1 MDVNERF
8 EQWLQSLTKECEAKS
23 SQIKGD
29 SAKVDGDKKKDKKK
43 KNKEYGEKN
52 GNHLSKSD
60 AESEKDG
67 IHGSESTLEDSMEVL
82 NKLSMNGLYGNIND
96 SLGNQSAR
104 SEHDDLNEI
113 LRELTSS
120 HESDNSF
127 HTEDNCV
134 HGDSEPT
141 VDIGGGIHINS
152 AGRQSPKFLYKEP
165 NSPTYLYFNPPML
178 SAVGKKSKL
187 ICNFV
192 LQGNCEVLRVCMRL
206 RKNP

>member
-29 SAKVDGDKKKDKKK
+29 SATVDGDKKKDKKK
-43 KNKEYGEKN
+43 KNKEHGGKN
-52 GNHLSKSD
+52 GNYLSKSD
-60 AESEKDG
+60 AVSEENG
-67 IHGSESTLEDSMEVL
+67 MHGNESTLEDSMEVL
-82 NKLSMNGLYGNIND
+82 RKLSMNALSINSND
-96 SLGNQSAR
+96 SLDNQSAR
-104 SEHDDLNEI
+104 NEHDDLNEI

-120 HESDNSF
+120 QESGNSC

-134 HGDSEPT
+134 YGDSEPT
-141 VDIGGGIHINS
+141 VDIGGGIHINR

-165 NSPTYLYFNPPML
+165 NSQTFLYFSPPVL
-178 SAVGKKSKL
+178 SPVGKKSKF
-187 ICNFV
+187 CNFV
-192 LQGNCEVLRVCMRL
+192 LQGNCEVLPVCKRS